1 MSNKKNHDK
10 FTMPQTGF
18 YLVIM
23 LFFVAIIGYYNW
35 LFALPCLAILG
46 ALSYYN
52 LRNKKIRLDEVTKYI
67 EDLSLNLDDATKG
80 TMRYFPLPLVVI
92 RLDGSI
98 VWYNQDFK
106 ALVNQKKLFDKNIS
120 ELIESISSKE
130 LLENR
135 VKYNFEIND
144 VQIEDKVF
152 DLLGT
157 IVKTDSKGDNKSENK
172 ADSKSDSKTDL
183 NDYIIIIYFLE
194 KTQLFDLQEKY
205 NAEQSAVAIIIFDN
219 YDDLMQTL
227 EDSAK
232 PQLLASV
239 EGTIS
244 NWLVPYGGVLRKY
257 ERDKYMFIFESFQM
271 DYLLEKKFDV
281 LDMVKDLT
289 TGSDI
294 PATLSIGFGIRNGGV
309 AQNFESARSAIDIA
323 LGRGGDQVVLKDGEE
338 FKFFGGKTK
347 EVEKRTKIKSRVV
360 AGVIKDLMKQSDG
373 ILIMGHEGSDL
384 DSLGASIGFWRMAKL
399 VEKDAKIV
407 FGDIGQS
414 VKNVVNM
421 FQKRPEYLGMFST
434 NEQALI
440 EANEN
445 TLVIV
450 VDTHRPSITQCPKLL
465 EICNKIVV
473 VDHHR
478 KGTEFIQNATI
489 NYQEPYASS
498 ACELVAEILQY
509 ADEKIKLPKIEAEA
523 LYAGIVVDTKN
534 FTIKTGVRTF
544 EVATFLR
551 RSGVDPAAVSQ
562 FFQHDIGMYTTLA
575 SIVSGAEVTPEGI
588 AMAICP
594 LNTQEA
600 QLVSAS
606 AADQLLNLS
615 GITAAFVLSDIDGE
629 INISGRSY
637 GEINVQMILETLGG
651 GGHQTI
657 AGAQI
662 ENSSLEE
669 AKLLLKE
676 KIEEYVESISQSV

>member
-1 MSNKKNHDK
+1 MSNKQNHEK
-10 FTMPQTGF
+10 FSLPQTGL
-18 YLVIM
+18 YLAIM
-23 LFFVAIIGYYNW
+23 GFFVLIIGFYNW
-35 LFALPCLAILG
+35 IIMIPCVLILAALV
-46 ALSYYN
+46 YYN
-52 LRNKKIRLDEVTKYI
+52 LRNNKARLNEVTRYM
-67 EDLSLNLDDATKG
+67 EDLSLNLDNASKG

-92 RLDGSI
+92 HLDGTI

-120 ELIESISSKE
+120 ELIERISSKE

-144 VQIEDKVF
+144 VEVDGKIF

-157 IVKTDSKGDNKSENK
+157 IVKTDSK
-172 ADSKSDSKTDL
+172 TDI

-194 KTQLFDLQEKY
+194 KTELVDLTNRY
-205 NAEQSAVAIIIFDN
+205 HAEQSAVGIVTFDN
-219 YDDLMQTL
+219 YDDLMQTV
-227 EDSAK
+227 EESVK
-232 PQLLASV
+232 PRLLAEV

-244 NWLVPYGGVLRKY
+244 SWLTPHGGVLRKY
-257 ERDKYMFIFESFQM
+257 ERDKYLFIFESLEM
-271 DYLLEKKFDV
+271 DSLLEKKFEI
-281 LDMVKDLT
+281 LDLVKELE

-294 PATLSIGFGIRNGGV
+294 PATLSIGFGIRCGGI
-309 AQNFESARSAIDIA
+309 ANNFEAARSAIDIA

-360 AGVIKDLMKQSDG
+360 AGVIKDLMRQSDS
-373 ILIMGHEGSDL
+373 ILIMGHEGADL

-407 FGDIGQS
+407 FGDVRQT
-414 VKNVVNM
+414 VKTVIDM
-421 FQKRPEYLGMFST
+421 YQKKPEYSDM
-434 NEQALI
+434 LI
-440 EANEN
+440 SNDEAIKLAGEN
-445 TLVIV
+445 TLLIV
-450 VDTHRPSITQCPKLL
+450 VDTHRPSITQCPKLI
-465 EICNKIVV
+465 EVCKKIVV

-509 ADEKIKLPKIEAEA
+509 ADDKIKLPKLEAES

-534 FTIKTGVRTF
+534 FTVKTGVRTF

-551 RSGVDPAAVSQ
+551 RNGADPIAVSQ
-562 FFQHDIGMYTTLA
+562 FFQHDIVMYTTLA
-575 SIVSGAEVTPEGI
+575 AIVSGAEITEEGI
-588 AMAICP
+588 AVATCP
-594 LNTQEA
+594 EDTPEA

-615 GITAAFVLSDIDGE
+615 GINATFVLSDLNGVVH
-629 INISGRSY
+629 ISGRSY
-637 GEINVQMILETLGG
+637 GEINVQMILEALGG
-651 GGHQTI
+651 GGHQTV
-657 AGAQI
+657 AGAQLEGTTI
-662 ENSSLEE
+662 EM
-669 AKLLLKE
+669 AKGILMT
-676 KIEEYVESISQSV
+676 KIKEYVERRANT